1 MKLCPSSWV
10 KMRANNYETDSTVM
24 PSRALYMQGGG
35 NSAAPDIDVQAT
47 YRIPA
52 YPERVSAR
60 DLLMGST
67 HASLAAFYKVPQQI
81 Y

>member
-1 MKLCPSSWV
+1 
-10 KMRANNYETDSTVM
+10 MRAINYETDSTVM
-24 PSRALYMQGGG
+24 TSRALYMPGGG
-35 NSAAPDIDVQAT
+35 NSAESDIDIQAT
-47 YRIPA
+47 YQIPA

-60 DLLMGST
+60 DLLMVST